1 MLFIPFTYSY
11 VFHGIMFPQIAYL
24 CYSVCK
30 PHNPAIPLCTLTKGS
45 CSKSQLQKFFTKAN
59 SHYLHS
65 WKNQIKH
72 ELDRFKKKFLKKLW
86 CCVSG
91 RVWQGNLL
99 IWAALKKVNWPPWR
113 VKKLMFWGLALC
125 QSNDEAL
132 TKGQCFRHQLLNSLR
147 LPIYIIN
154 LFDNTR
160 FTRKLLCL
168 WHDHND
174 GCLLHGFDSC
184 LDETKCLWTMQF

>member
-1 MLFIPFTYSY
+1 M
-11 VFHGIMFPQIAYL
+11 
-24 CYSVCK
+24 
-30 PHNPAIPLCTLTKGS
+30 S
-45 CSKSQLQKFFTKAN
+45 CV
-59 SHYLHS
+59 
-65 WKNQIKH
+65 
-72 ELDRFKKKFLKKLW
+72 D
-86 CCVSG
+86 
-91 RVWQGNLL
+91 
-99 IWAALKKVNWPPWR
+99 KVNWPPWR

-184 LDETKCLWTMQF
+184 LDETVSVDHAVLVRFFFNNGMVCWWNTSLTCSYLCCTGIKESDTGLAPPALWDLAADKQTLQGEQPLQVHYIIWKL